1 MPKFSYSDSIKILVG
16 VIFRSKRLYSHSAAR
31 SIKCPLSTGIP
42 GAFLRER
49 ALKPVYRYCGSV
61 CYSMEKVAFYIRDL

>member
-1 MPKFSYSDSIKILVG
+1 MLKFSYSDSIKILAG

-31 SIKCPLSTGIP
+31 SIECPLSIP

-49 ALKPVYRYCGSV
+49 ALKRVYHYCGSV